1 MRQAALDAA
10 ESVIRR
16 HGVDRMRI
24 VDVAK
29 LVGVNHAI
37 LYRHF
42 TDRADLIDAV
52 SLRWLTKLQK
62 KLEAITAADGDPD
75 VRLKQWFAT
84 LYALLREKRTADPD
98 LYRSFR
104 LAADENRPFVGKH
117 VAAIRW
123 QVAKLVT
130 EAMQTGQYRD
140 SNPLETATVL
150 FEATTAFH
158 HPALIDDQAA
168 ADRQDILA
176 LLLEMLT
183 AGLRVTGRN

>member
-1 MRQAALDAA
+1 MREAVLDAA

-24 VDVAK
+24 VDVARI
-29 LVGVNHAI
+29 VGVNHAL

-42 TDRADLIDAV
+42 ADRADLIDAV

-62 KLEAITAADGDPD
+62 KLETITASQGDPD
-75 VRLKQWFAT
+75 TRLKEWFVT
-84 LYALLREKRTADPD
+84 LYALLREKRMADPD

-104 LAADENRPFVGKH
+104 LAADENRPYFGKH

-130 EAMQTGQYRD
+130 EAMQRGNYRD

-168 ADRQDILA
+168 ADRQDILV

-183 AGLRVTGRN
+183 AGLRSTPGS